1 MAIYTYLDASTGHI
15 TKKDNDLL
23 QLASTSENIP
33 GCYVYPYDCGY
44 FIAVYPDVPTEEE
57 KNESGLSE
65 NFFMVVNHA
74 RKNGCLLLRLDVD
87 GNELEGFDLIDW

>member
-1 MAIYTYLDASTGHI
+1 MAIYKYLDASTGHI
-15 TKKDNDLL
+15 TKEDNALL
-23 QLASTSENIP
+23 RQTSTSEDIP

-57 KNESGLSE
+57 KNKSGLSE

-74 RKNGCLLLRLDVD
+74 RKNGCFLLRLDVD
-87 GNELEGFDLIDW
+87 GNELEGFEIFEW